1 MLSLRRLASSSFARR
16 RSAVALPSLAR
27 GFASDAEHLSKWMQL
42 ESTKLDAD
50 ENAPKF
56 ETVALS
62 FPLKNVAHVKLHRPK
77 QLNAMNMQ
85 MWVELGDAFER
96 IDADNSI
103 KAVIVSG
110 DGRAFTSGMDLQVF
124 ATMQQLM
131 ASESCAGRLRE
142 RLMRIIDGFQR
153 VVSAPE
159 KCRVPV
165 IAAIHGPCIGAGVDF
180 ITACDL
186 RYCDTSAVFSVKE
199 VDLAII
205 ADVGTLQRLP
215 KLVGEM
221 QAKEL
226 AYTGRNFSGLEA
238 ERMGLVLRCLKDPE
252 ELMAHVTSVAASI
265 AEKSPITVRGIK
277 QTVHYQRDHSTDDS
291 LLQIRYHNAA
301 VLQSDDLTQA
311 IGAIMSKSKP
321 TFRDD

>member
-1 MLSLRRLASSSFARR
+1 MLSLRRLASSSLQRSVAR
-16 RSAVALPSLAR
+16 SVSVPLLAR
-27 GFASDAEHLSKWMQL
+27 AFASDAEHLSKWMQL

-50 ENAPKF
+50 NLPTF

-62 FPLKNVAHVKLHRPK
+62 LPMKNVAHVKLHRPK

-85 MWVELGDAFER
+85 MWVELGEAFER
-96 IDADNSI
+96 IDADASI

-124 ATMQQLM
+124 ATMQQIM
-131 ASESCAGRLRE
+131 ANESCAGRLRE

-159 KCRVPV
+159 NCRVPV

-277 QTVHYQRDHSTDDS
+277 QTVHYQRDHTTQDS
-291 LLQIRYHNAA
+291 LQQIRYHNAA